1 MLSAA
6 PATANEVRA
15 NADPSVRLH
24 TSDGDIDI
32 LLDLRAPL
40 TTANFLRYVD
50 LRLYDGS
57 SFYRVVTPANDHHPG
72 SKIAVIQG
80 GIGKEVATLPP
91 VPHESTG
98 ETGLRHEGGTI
109 FMARNGPGTA
119 GSEFCIDLRPNVS
132 LDFGG
137 DRKPD
142 GLGFAVF
149 GRVVRGMA
157 VVRRIY
163 RRPTTGVTEQPAYVG
178 QILEK
183 PVRIISVSR
192 ID

>member
-1 MLSAA
+1 
-6 PATANEVRA
+6 
-15 NADPSVRLH
+15 
-24 TSDGDIDI
+24 
-32 LLDLRAPL
+32 
-40 TTANFLRYVD
+40 
-50 LRLYDGS
+50 
-57 SFYRVVTPANDHHPG
+57 
-72 SKIAVIQG
+72 
-80 GIGKEVATLPP
+80 
-91 VPHESTG
+91 
-98 ETGLRHEGGTI
+98 
-109 FMARNGPGTA
+109 MARNEPGTA
-119 GSEFCIDLRPNVS
+119 GSEFCIDLRRNAS

-163 RRPTTGVTEQPAYVG
+163 QRPTTGITEQPTYVG
-178 QILEK
+178 QIIEK